1 MLQDPLISSKFECHI
16 FVRMG
21 LPHEWEETVRAIAAQ
36 LDPHEMLK
44 PGNEDLQ
51 DYLCKTFEVKKSL
64 IVLDD
69 VWDECIFD
77 DLQSIILRKLGS
89 SSWKDIWCPYELEKA
104 GKKIAENCEGL
115 PLLILTVASLYPT
128 PEHWIEIA
136 ANKTNSIFVDAYEQ
150 VSEGFLGIT
159 SYKDLRRH
167 VELSFLEMVS
177 DNVALCIEQSANYD
191 FYKPKACSL
200 HSVFWY
206 LSKTEA
212 RNEKFLQ
219 VLNSYTD
226 ASVQGIESQRR
237 LSIYKNILFS
247 IKDVRDSMASISVV
261 RSLLCTDMSGFK
273 VAQDTRCTYNSFLR
287 VPTRCIEANSLK
299 VPFPHLQWESP
310 SFHIRNVEPSM
321 LDTQSTSD
329 HQVLRISVISTCGD
343 MGVAR
348 VRVSTNHG
356 KKLTRPPSCRCLK
369 ILMILLDVGAH
380 TCTKR
385 VVKSIPNL
393 RKLRVHDIESWEF
406 DAAPPPSFYDDI
418 SHLRE
423 LRSIQY
429 LVVGIKTYIVS

>member
-69 VWDECIFD
+69 MKKKVGIFFVERY
-77 DLQSIILRKLGS
+77 LVKRGALMNLR
-89 SSWKDIWCPYELEKA
+89 A

-150 VSEGFLGIT
+150 VSEALYPSYDNFTQNQKTCFPQNCDVRLSKFINNCGVWRDFL
-159 SYKDLRRH
+159 
-167 VELSFLEMVS
+167 V
-177 DNVALCIEQSANYD
+177 
-191 FYKPKACSL
+191 SL
-200 HSVFWY
+200 HTKIY
-206 LSKTEA
+206 EEA

-226 ASVQGIESQRR
+226 ASVQGIKSQRR

-247 IKDVRDSMASISVV
+247 IKDLFVHSYVPICLDLRLLKILDALTIRFYEFPLDVLKLIHLKYLSLTCNGNLPPSISEMWNLQCLIL
-261 RSLLCTDMSGFK
+261 S
-273 VAQDTRCTYNSFLR
+273 Q
-287 VPTRCIEANSLK
+287 
-299 VPFPHLQWESP
+299 HLIIKSSASQSYLPVEIWELQELEYLQ
-310 SFHIRNVEPSM
+310 IMGRNLP
-321 LDTQSTSD
+321 DPPPGA
-329 HQVLRISVISTCGD
+329 VLR
-343 MGVAR
+343 
-348 VRVSTNHG
+348 N
-356 KKLTRPPSCRCLK
+356 
-369 ILMILLDVGAH
+369 LMILLDVGAH

-423 LRSIQY
+423 LRDE
-429 LVVGIKTYIVS
+429 VSSAEMKSHLQS